1 MVSIPTRASLRPSAD
16 LRPRGQN
23 TALNMS
29 EARNGMSQVTGKEKL
44 YRECSYLLFK
54 LPPIPIR
61 PTAHSS
67 AGQCRHRGP
76 IFPKYQG
83 HKKPNVEDHSTEKH
97 TENKAR
103 SLSCLPRLPSPC
115 QRSVGFSRPV
125 RFYLNSLYSSSHR

>member
-1 MVSIPTRASLRPSAD
+1 
-16 LRPRGQN
+16 
-23 TALNMS
+23 
-29 EARNGMSQVTGKEKL
+29 MSQVTGKEKL

-83 HKKPNVEDHSTEKH
+83 HKKPNAEDHSTEKH
-97 TENKAR
+97 TAAHRKLRQREGHSKEEKQLR
-103 SLSCLPRLPSPC
+103 GETQSMPLVKCLAAWL
-115 QRSVGFSRPV
+115 
-125 RFYLNSLYSSSHR
+125 